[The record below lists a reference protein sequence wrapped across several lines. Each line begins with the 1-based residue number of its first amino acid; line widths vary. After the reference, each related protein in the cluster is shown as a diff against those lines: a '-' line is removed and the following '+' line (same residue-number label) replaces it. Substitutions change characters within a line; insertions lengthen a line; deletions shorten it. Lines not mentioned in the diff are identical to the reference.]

1 MTINQAL
8 IFAEKKLENFA
19 RAAEEAEILL
29 AAALHKN
36 REYLLAHP
44 DEKISFWRNLYF
56 RKMINKRTK
65 GYSSAAVTG
74 HKWFYDLDYIVNNHV
89 LIPRPETELMID
101 EILRSIKKEE
111 LRIKNLIDIG
121 TGCGCIIVV
130 LAKKLPL
137 LGINF
142 YGLDI
147 SRQALSVAR
156 RNAQKHKVEK
166 DIKFI
171 KSDLLREIFKR
182 KISPGPTI
190 ITANLPY
197 LTAEQIAASPSIK
210 KEPRLA
216 LIGGRDGL
224 DCYRRLFSQIK
235 NHRQFFKGELL
246 IFCEID
252 EAQKSAIEKLIKEEF
267 PRARQEIK
275 KDLGGAER
283 LAIIKL

>member
-1 MTINQAL
+1 
-8 IFAEKKLENFA
+8 
-19 RAAEEAEILL
+19 
-29 AAALHKN
+29 
-36 REYLLAHP
+36 
-44 DEKISFWRNLYF
+44 
-56 RKMINKRTK
+56 
-65 GYSSAAVTG
+65 
-74 HKWFYDLDYIVNNHV
+74 
-89 LIPRPETELMID
+89 
-101 EILRSIKKEE
+101 KKEE

-156 RNAQKHKVEK
+156 QNAQKHKVEK

-171 KSDLLREIFKR
+171 KSDLLREIFKQ

-216 LIGGRDGL
+216 LIGGSDGL

-235 NHRQFFKGELL
+235 NHRHFFKGELL

-252 EAQKSAIEKLIKEEF
+252 DSQSRGMTKLVEQGFPSAKL
-267 PRARQEIK
+267 EIK
-275 KDLGGAER
+275 KDYSGFDR
-283 LAIIKL
+283 LAVIKI